1 MISGNSRIESDTE
14 VKDYIAKIKYALDN
28 GAEINFQE
36 KRQVDENRNIKYTNG
51 YTVRALFPDENPVD
65 ALRRELRTL
74 TVQNYLRTVR
84 DISRPNLS
92 EMREFGKV
100 YHGTEEVYI
109 KIRVEMIDLRSF
121 GQHTVFVM
129 SFHYAQTSF
138 SKEVF
143 PYRTIKGG
151 SVK

>member
-36 KRQVDENRNIKYTNG
+36 KRQVDENRNIKYANG

-100 YHGTEEVYI
+100 YHGTSLSHD
-109 KIRVEMIDLRSF
+109 KRR
-121 GQHTVFVM
+121 
-129 SFHYAQTSF
+129 
-138 SKEVF
+138 
-143 PYRTIKGG
+143 
-151 SVK
+151 